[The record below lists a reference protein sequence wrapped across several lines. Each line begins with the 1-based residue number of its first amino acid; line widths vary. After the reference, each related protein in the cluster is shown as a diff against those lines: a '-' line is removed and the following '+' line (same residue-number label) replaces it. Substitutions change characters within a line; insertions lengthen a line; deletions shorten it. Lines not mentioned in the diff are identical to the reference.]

1 MSESNRPAVVSRE
14 EWLKRRL
21 EHLQK
26 EKDLDKQRDAL
37 SAERRELP
45 WVEVTEPY
53 VFDTEDGEKSLAD
66 LFDGKS
72 QLIVQH
78 FMFGADWEA
87 GCPSCSFWADGF
99 DGFAVHVTQRDA
111 NFIAISTA
119 PLDTLLAYR
128 KRMGWDFPWVSSG
141 RCSFNQDYGVT
152 FTQEQL
158 ESGEASYNFGSSA
171 AHGSECPG
179 TSVFA
184 LQDGKVFHTYSTYA
198 RGLDR
203 LNGAYHY
210 IDILPKGRDEAG
222 LPFAQAWVRR
232 HDEYGS

>member
-1 MSESNRPAVVSRE
+1 MSELTPPAVVSRE
-14 EWLKRRL
+14 QWLEQRL

-26 EKDLDKQRDAL
+26 EKALDRERDAL
-37 SAERRELP
+37 SAERRALP

-53 VFDTEDGEKSLAD
+53 VFDTENGEKSLAD
-66 LFDGKS
+66 LFDGRS

-78 FMFGADWEA
+78 FMFGADWQA

-99 DGFAVHVTQRDA
+99 GGFAVHIAQRDA
-111 NFIAISTA
+111 SFVAISTA

-128 KRMGWDFPWVSSG
+128 KRMGWTFPWVSSG

-152 FTQEQL
+152 FTQEEL
-158 ESGEASYNFGSSA
+158 DAGTASYNYGGSG
-171 AHGSECPG
+171 AHGTECPG

-210 IDILPKGRDEAG
+210 IDMLPKGRDEAD

-232 HDEYGS
+232 HDEYE

>member
-1 MSESNRPAVVSRE
+1 MSDQPSPTVVSRE
-14 EWLKRRL
+14 QWLEHRL
-21 EHLQK
+21 EHLKK
-26 EKDLDKQRDAL
+26 EKAFDKQRDAL
-37 SAERRELP
+37 SAERRALP

-66 LFDGKS
+66 LFDGRS

-99 DGFAVHVTQRDA
+99 DGFAVHIAQRDA
-111 NFIAISTA
+111 SFVATSTA
-119 PLDTLLAYR
+119 PLDSLLAYR
-128 KRMGWDFPWVSSG
+128 KRMGWSFPWVSSG

-152 FTQEQL
+152 FTPEQV
-158 ESGEASYNFGSSA
+158 ENGTAIYNYDSA
-171 AHGSECPG
+171 PAHDSEYPG

-184 LQDGKVFHTYSTYA
+184 LRDGKVFHTYSTYA

-210 IDILPKGRDEAG
+210 IDLLPKGRDEDG
-222 LPFAQAWVRR
+222 LPFTQAWVRR
-232 HDEYGS
+232 HDEYE